1 MVLPIILVYCKSKP
15 ASNESQEKR
24 YTLVADE
31 DGIVAEVFDSAV
43 TDKNKYNDNNIIY
56 KVGKTFHYNFKH
68 ITPEGK
74 TQYFHEAGIEDQWK
88 FVDAAAADSATI
100 TSVKIEVL
108 NGNPMADHLP
118 DYNQTVLA
126 YQMKNKKRRSMSGVI
141 ENEANVWMHPPRDLY
156 FEILEL
162 NPFPYIKAP
171 YQIGTSWTWN
181 LAIGDGWSDKRWK
194 LWTGQIE
201 NKYRYQIT
209 GKQSLKTNMGKI
221 RCFVVESTAVSRI
234 GNTKLIAYFNPQY
247 GFVKL
252 DYTNIDNSKTILEL
266 TQVEHR
272 LQHDRTL

>member
-1 MVLPIILVYCKSKP
+1 MKSSKILLLSLLLSLVYCKSKP

-31 DGIVAEVFDSAV
+31 DGVVAEVFDSAV
-43 TDKNKYNDNNIIY
+43 TDKNKYNDNNIIF

-68 ITPEGK
+68 ITPEGR
-74 TQYFHEAGIEDQWK
+74 TQYFRETGIEDQWE
-88 FVDAAAADSATI
+88 FVAAAAADSATI

-126 YQMKNKKRRSMSGVI
+126 YQMKNKNRRSMSGVI

-171 YQIGTSWTWN
+171 YQIGTSWTWH
-181 LAIGDGWSDKRWK
+181 LTIGDGWSDKRWK

-209 GKQSLKTNMGKI
+209 GKQTLKNKNGENTMLCGRVDGCQQDRKNEI
-221 RCFVVESTAVSRI
+221 DRI
-234 GNTKLIAYFNPQY
+234 F
-247 GFVKL
+247 
-252 DYTNIDNSKTILEL
+252 
-266 TQVEHR
+266 
-272 LQHDRTL
+272 